1 MTRSRRQLWPHLV
14 GAALFLQLGCASK
27 VLVPPK
33 IDLGSYGSIGMIE
46 FSVDADPT
54 LRSYATQEFLQTM
67 QMAQPGT
74 RVLELGSEM
83 RVLESVGHRQL
94 DLNAIKAIGD
104 KYGVDTVLTGN
115 LSLTRVKPSLQISR
129 SLTRVNVAADVRG
142 TLSTRMVEAR
152 SGSTV
157 WARSARAK
165 QSVARASIVAHGP
178 YGMGV
183 TDKENAHALLVQG
196 LVYRI
201 ADDFR
206 SHWVKQ

>member
-1 MTRSRRQLWPHLV
+1 MTRSGWQLWSHLV

-27 VLVPPK
+27 VLLPPR
-33 IDLGSYGSIGMIE
+33 IDLESYGSIGMIE
-46 FSVDADPT
+46 FSVDADPE
-54 LRSYATQEFLQTM
+54 LQGYATQEFLQAM

-104 KYGVDTVLTGN
+104 KYGVDAVLTGS

-129 SLTRVNVAADVRG
+129 SLTSVKVAADVRG
-142 TLSTRMVEAR
+142 TLGTRIVEAR
-152 SGSTV
+152 NGSTI

-165 QSVARASIVAHGP
+165 QSVARASVTSHGP
-178 YGMGV
+178 YGLGV
-183 TDKENAHALLVQG
+183 TDKENAHALLIRG
-196 LVYRI
+196 LVYRVT
-201 ADDFR
+201 DDFR